1 MTRLVKLVALT
12 SVLLA
17 LGPTTVRAAPPSSE
31 EVQQLRK
38 EIDEL
43 RAQNAASEARIQALE
58 AKLTDVQQA
67 QEKKDQ
73 ELDAKIAQGTQA
85 TTAGVTADVLDK
97 WFGDNRFVVTG
108 YGSGTFDWQQNDGTN
123 TFGASINPILLYRV
137 TNRVLFEGE
146 PEIELESTGETNVNL
161 ENAQA
166 DIILNDYMTFVG
178 GKFLLP
184 FGDFIEH
191 IEPAWINKLAT
202 KPLPY
207 VEGDEGG
214 LLPFSDLGA
223 QVRGGIELFDTEGVS
238 VDYTAFMSN
247 GPRFED
253 SALGTPAIGT
263 PFLTNNVDLNKGK
276 GFGGRI
282 GLYPIPLAAEM
293 GRLRIGASTYDGTWD
308 DKEGLWFAAWGLDFA
323 YQLDELEV
331 RGEYLQTR
339 RQLLGQ
345 STDHRDGFYLQAA
358 YKLSR
363 LGIEPLNKVELVARW
378 SGLQQHGL
386 AADDVLGTEARPGNP
401 RELAFGVDYWLTPSV
416 VGKLEYDWEFGDK
429 VRNDNMIHLM
439 VAVGF

>member
-1 MTRLVKLVALT
+1 MTRLLECIALCT
-12 SVLLA
+12 ALLLLA
-17 LGPTTVRAAPPSSE
+17 PVASRAAAPSSDE
-31 EVQQLRK
+31 LQQLRD
-38 EIDEL
+38 EIKQL
-43 RAQNAASEARIQALE
+43 QAQNAASEARIQALE
-58 AKLTDVQQA
+58 QKLTDVQQA

-73 ELDAKIAQGTQA
+73 EIDAKIAQGA
-85 TTAGVTADVLDK
+85 PAAGGTTADLFDR
-97 WFGDNRFVVTG
+97 WFGDNRFIVTG
-108 YGSGTFDWQQNDGTN
+108 YGQASYDWDRNAQTN
-123 TFGASINPILLYRV
+123 TFGARFNPLFLYRI
-137 TNRVLFEGE
+137 TNRVLFEAS

-166 DIILNDYMTFVG
+166 DIILNDYMTFVA

-191 IEPAWINKLAT
+191 IEPAWINKLAS

-214 LLPFSDLGA
+214 LLAFSDLGV
-223 QVRGGIELFDTEGVS
+223 QLRGATELFGEEGVDL
-238 VDYTAFMSN
+238 DYTVFMSN
-247 GPRFED
+247 GPSFEN

-276 GFGGRI
+276 AFGGRI

-308 DKEGLWFAAWGLDFA
+308 DKQGLWFSAYGLDFA
-323 YQLDELEV
+323 YQLDELDV

-339 RQLLGQ
+339 RQLEGQ
-345 STDHRDGFYLQAA
+345 STDRRDGWYLQAA

-363 LGIEPLNKVELVARW
+363 LGIEPFNKLELVARW

-386 AADDVLGTEARPGNP
+386 AANDVLGTEERPGNP
-401 RELAFGVDYWLTPSV
+401 REFAFGVDYWLTPSV
-416 VGKLEYDWEFGDK
+416 VGKLEYDWGFGDK
-429 VRNDNMIHLM
+429 VRNNNTIHAQ